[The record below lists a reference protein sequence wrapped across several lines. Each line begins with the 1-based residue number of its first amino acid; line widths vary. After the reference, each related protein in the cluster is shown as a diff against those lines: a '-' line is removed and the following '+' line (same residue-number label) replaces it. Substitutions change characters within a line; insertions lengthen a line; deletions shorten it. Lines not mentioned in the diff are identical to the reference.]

1 MAGVMAKTKPAA
13 KPPKKKPTPPADP
26 PGALR
31 LEYRSPAELAE
42 NPLNWRRHPD
52 TQLSALSD
60 VITEVGWAGACLFN
74 ERTGRLIDGHARRK
88 VAIEQGCEKVP
99 VLVGDWSEADEAK
112 ILATLDPLA
121 AMAEADAA
129 ALDALL
135 RDVKT
140 GSQAVADM
148 LTGLAEGAGVIPKDV
163 TPGGGGDEF
172 DATPEEAG
180 PTRTA
185 VGDLWVI
192 GGKHRLIV
200 GDNTDPEN
208 VRRLMDG
215 KTVGLCFTSPPYG
228 QQRDYGEA
236 AKEKVQDWHAL
247 MCGTFANLPMD
258 PAGQVLVNLGLIHR
272 EGEWVPYW
280 DEWIGWMRHQGWRR
294 FGWYV
299 WDQGSGLPGDWCGR
313 FAPSFEFVWH
323 FNRETVKPLHTVPKA
338 EGSIRDRTGDACMR
352 LGAERTQ
359 TASSGKASL
368 NTHKIPDSVIRVQ
381 RASGKTGTGDYHPAV
396 YPVAFPTVA
405 LECWP
410 SDVYDPFLGSGTTLI
425 AAHRLG
431 RTCYGCELEPKYADV
446 VLRRSEAEGLT
457 VEKVGG

>member
-1 MAGVMAKTKPAA
+1 MAKTKPAA

-280 DEWIGWMRHQGWRR
+280 DGWIGWMRQQGWRR

-299 WDQGSGLPGDWCGR
+299 WDQLAGFPGVFGGR
-313 FAPSFEFVWH
+313 CAPSFEFIFH
-323 FNRETVKPLHTVPKA
+323 FNRATTTAEKWVKTKSEGHTRKGGAMGANGWVEDA
-338 EGSIRDRTGDACMR
+338 GRENTTG
-352 LGAERTQ
+352 
-359 TASSGKASL
+359 KV
-368 NTHKIPDSVIRVQ
+368 KIPDATWRVN
-381 RASGKTGTGDYHPAV
+381 RAQDGTIEHSAKF
-396 YPVAFPTVA
+396 PVGLPSYAMET
-405 LECWP
+405 WP
-410 SDVYDPFLGSGTTLI
+410 GDVYDPYLGSGTTLV

-446 VLRRSEAEGLT
+446 ILRRAEAEGLT
-457 VEKVGG
+457 AEKVG